1 MINFPEIDL
10 KNEKV
15 RVIFFV
21 LGVMLFFFNQFQ
33 EKHYSALLLYL
44 LLLITIM

>member
-21 LGVMLFFFNQFQ
+21 LGVMLFFLINFKK
-33 EKHYSALLLYL
+33 KHYQHYCY
-44 LLLITIM
+44 IYYY